1 MAKLLTGRAKAVA
14 TLTLAL
20 CASFTGGKAAWA
32 NPATSDYIENP
43 FQPHSTT
50 GRIARLGSVVAQVY
64 GEHQDMMALG
74 VATALGYRWRR
85 LSIEAE
91 YSYVH
96 FQDKSNE
103 TLPLGHGHRVGANAR
118 FEVLRLG
125 SRMMGP
131 NSMLGLFIEAGF
143 GRGWNSWLSPV
154 NDNRTR
160 MVQDNNKRFDQTVG
174 FGLMLDH
181 RLQEPIGFPRRVAW
195 FLGWR
200 AAFSPHASEPVAIC
214 RGISCKPVVV
224 QPQTKL
230 VDTSVSL
237 QSSLAFTF

>member
-1 MAKLLTGRAKAVA
+1 MVKLLKGRASMVA
-14 TLTLAL
+14 ALAL
-20 CASFTGGKAAWA
+20 GLCVPFTGGNAARA

-43 FQPHSTT
+43 FAPHSTT
-50 GRIARLGSVVAQVY
+50 GSIARVGSVVAQVY

-74 VATALGYRWRR
+74 VATALGYRWQR
-85 LSIEAE
+85 LSVEAE
-91 YSYVH
+91 YSYMR
-96 FQDKSNE
+96 FQDRSNE

-118 FEVLRLG
+118 FEVVRFG

-143 GRGWNSWLSPV
+143 GRGWNSWLAPA

-160 MVQDNNKRFDQTVG
+160 MLQDNNKRFDQTVG

-200 AAFSPHASEPVAIC
+200 AAFSTHASEPVAIC
-214 RGISCKPVVV
+214 RGISCKPVMV

-230 VDTSVSL
+230 VDSSVSL

>member
-1 MAKLLTGRAKAVA
+1 MAKLLTGRVSAVA
-14 TLTLAL
+14 ALALAL
-20 CASFTGGKAAWA
+20 CATFTGGKAALA
-32 NPATSDYIENP
+32 NPATGDYIENP

-50 GRIARLGSVVAQVY
+50 GSIARLGSVVAQVY

-74 VATALGYRWRR
+74 VATALGYRWQR
-85 LSIEAE
+85 LSFEGE
-91 YSYVH
+91 YSYVR
-96 FQDKSNE
+96 FQGRTDE
-103 TLPLGHGHRVGANAR
+103 TLPLGHGHRVAANVR

-154 NDNRTR
+154 NDKRTR

-214 RGISCKPVVV
+214 RGISCKPVSV
-224 QPQTKL
+224 QPQTTL

>member
-1 MAKLLTGRAKAVA
+1 MVKLLTARGCAVA
-14 TLTLAL
+14 ALAL
-20 CASFTGGKAAWA
+20 GLCAPFTGDSAAWA

-43 FQPHSTT
+43 FAPHSTT
-50 GRIARLGSVVAQVY
+50 GSIARIGSVVAQVY

-74 VATALGYRWRR
+74 VATALGYRWQR

-96 FQDKSNE
+96 FQDRSSE
-103 TLPLGHGHRVGANAR
+103 TLPLGHGHRVGANVR
-118 FEVLRLG
+118 FEVMRFG

-143 GRGWNSWLSPV
+143 GRGWNSWLSPI
-154 NDNRTR
+154 NDNHTR

-200 AAFSPHASEPVAIC
+200 AAFLPHASEPVAIC
-214 RGISCKPVVV
+214 RGISCKQVAV